1 MDAPKAGASL
11 IKQLASC
18 HKPTRDKALRL
29 LLNTWL
35 PAQTQISDNDM
46 KKLWKG
52 LFYCV
57 WHADKLPVQ
66 TQLIQNLSSILA
78 ALPLPLSIQY
88 FSVFFLTMRSEWPGI
103 DALRLDK
110 FYLLIRTFLR
120 YFFEIFKKH
129 SGDLEISRRLTRV
142 LIDNCFLVEG
152 KVKGDGVNYHVV
164 SIFVEELSPFLP
176 LRKEA
181 VEEVFGPFISVMGK
195 GQDKVLLGKI
205 KSGVFEV
212 LLKMGNKLLEM
223 KKSGC
228 EVDLSDDVVKL
239 GTIAMVMGF
248 SAKFFEFGSSVEC
261 FQGNRKVLFGL
272 HEEFLK
278 LEKDLESSR
287 IVISIPEVNVDDEN
301 DEVPELVPINN
312 DMEVDASADGVVLRS
327 ASKVLK
333 KCKKAKKVSGGSDE
347 KEKKH
352 KKKKKKSNSVSDFGS
367 EYGATDKGEE
377 NVVST
382 ALDISNDEHSA
393 DPNLIS
399 FNVSVISNLQMQFE
413 KVAAEVGLDSNVERA
428 CDLPNIAVN
437 GTVSKKRKRAKSA
450 NGKQS
455 QNPEADQVDAEVS
468 LSAKSREKSAKKVR
482 FSMKN
487 NLVWKP
493 QSPLPPQSL
502 RLPPSVTP
510 RGSAL
515 KKGVAPGPIREMP
528 LAIKKAKQRAKSA
541 KKARKVVKIV
551 NPAHKSVKKL
561 KSRSTH

>member
-1 MDAPKAGASL
+1 MDAPKNGASL
-11 IKQLASC
+11 IKQLASS

-29 LLNTWL
+29 LLNAWL

-66 TQLIQNLSSILA
+66 TQLIQNLSSFLPS
-78 ALPLPLSIQY
+78 LPLPLSIHY

-103 DALRLDK
+103 DNLRLDK

-129 SGDLEISRRLTRV
+129 SWDFEISRRLMNV
-142 LIDNCFLVEG
+142 LIDNCVLDEG
-152 KVKGDGVNYHVV
+152 KVKGDGVNYYVV

-176 LRKEA
+176 LRKEV
-181 VEEVFGPFISVMGK
+181 VEEVFGPFISIMGK
-195 GQDKVLLGKI
+195 GQDKVLLSKI

-212 LLKMGNKLLEM
+212 LLKMGKKLLEM

-228 EVDLSDDVVKL
+228 EVDLADEVVKL
-239 GTIAMVMGF
+239 GTIALVMGF

-261 FQGNRKVLFGL
+261 LQGNRKVLFGL
-272 HEEFLK
+272 HEEFLNV
-278 LEKDLESSR
+278 EKDLESSG
-287 IVISIPEVNVDDEN
+287 IVISIPVVDVDDED
-301 DEVPELVPINN
+301 DEVPDLVPINN
-312 DMEVDASADGVVLRS
+312 HMEVDAAPDGVVLETS
-327 ASKVLK
+327 SKVLK
-333 KCKKAKKVSGGSDE
+333 KLKKAKKVSSGNDE
-347 KEKKH
+347 KEKKR
-352 KKKKKKSNSVSDFGS
+352 KKKKKSNPVSDLGG
-367 EYGATDKGEE
+367 ENGICDKEEE
-377 NVVST
+377 NVDC
-382 ALDISNDEHSA
+382 AAHDISNDEHSA

-399 FNVSVISNLQMQFE
+399 YNQSLVSNLHMQFE
-413 KVAAEVGLDSNVERA
+413 KVAAEVGLENNVEST
-428 CDLPNIAVN
+428 CDLPKIAVN

-450 NGKQS
+450 SGQYSK
-455 QNPEADQVDAEVS
+455 NPDSDQVDAEVS
-468 LSAKSREKSAKKVR
+468 LSAKSREKSAKKVK

-502 RLPPSVTP
+502 RLPPSATP

-515 KKGVAPGPIREMP
+515 KKGVPPGPIREMP
-528 LAIKKAKQRAKSA
+528 LAIKKAKQRAKST
-541 KKARKVVKIV
+541 KKARKVIKIV
-551 NPAHKSVKKL
+551 KKIKSH
-561 KSRSTH
+561 STQ

>member
-1 MDAPKAGASL
+1 MDARKAGASL

-18 HKPTRDKALRL
+18 HKPTRDKALYL

-35 PAQTQISDNDM
+35 PAQTQISDNYM

-52 LFYCV
+52 LFYCI
-57 WHADKLPVQ
+57 WHADKLPIQ
-66 TQLIQNLSSILA
+66 AQLIQNLSSLLPS
-78 ALPLPLSIQY
+78 LPLPLSIHY
-88 FSVFFLTMRSEWPGI
+88 FSVFLQTMRSEWAGI

-129 SGDLEISRRLTRV
+129 SWDLEIVNTLV
-142 LIDNCFLVEG
+142 NALIDKCFIAEG
-152 KVKGDGVNYHVV
+152 RIKGDGVNYHVV

-176 LRKEA
+176 LRKEV
-181 VEEVFGPFISVMGK
+181 VEEVFGPFISLMRK
-195 GQDKVLLGKI
+195 AQDKVLLGKI

-212 LLKMGNKLLEM
+212 LLKMGKKLLGM

-228 EVDLSDDVVKL
+228 EADLADDVMKL
-239 GTIAMVMGF
+239 GTTAMLMGF

-261 FQGNRKVLFGL
+261 FQGNRTVLFGL

-278 LEKDLESSR
+278 LEKDLESSE
-287 IVISIPEVNVDDEN
+287 IVISIPEVNDD
-301 DEVPELVPINN
+301 VPNLVPVSS
-312 DMEVDASADGVVLRS
+312 DMEVDESAGCAVSGS

-333 KCKKAKKVSGGSDE
+333 KCKKAKVSVSNE
-347 KEKKH
+347 QKEKKR
-352 KKKKKKSNSVSDFGS
+352 KKNKKINLFSEFGIENGTSDK
-367 EYGATDKGEE
+367 EKE

-382 ALDISNDEHSA
+382 ACDILNDKHRA
-393 DPNLIS
+393 DENLIS
-399 FNVSVISNLQMQFE
+399 FDQSTLSNLQLQFE
-413 KVAAEVGLDSNVERA
+413 KVAAEVGLDSCVESA
-428 CDLPNIAVN
+428 CDLPKITVN
-437 GTVSKKRKRAKSA
+437 ETVTKKRKRVKSA
-450 NGKQS
+450 NGQQS
-455 QNPEADQVDAEVS
+455 QNPETDQVDGDVD
-468 LSAKSREKSAKKVR
+468 LSVKSREKSAKKVR

-515 KKGVAPGPIREMP
+515 KKGVPPGPIREMP
-528 LAIKKAKQRAKSA
+528 LAIKKAKQRSKSA
-541 KKARKVVKIV
+541 KKVRNVIKLV

-561 KSRSTH
+561 KSCSTQ

>member
-66 TQLIQNLSSILA
+66 TQLIQNLSCILA

-103 DALRLDK
+103 DAL
-110 FYLLIRTFLR
+110 
-120 YFFEIFKKH
+120 
-129 SGDLEISRRLTRV
+129 
-142 LIDNCFLVEG
+142 
-152 KVKGDGVNYHVV
+152 
-164 SIFVEELSPFLP
+164 SPFLP

-181 VEEVFGPFISVMGK
+181 VEELFGPFISVMGK

-212 LLKMGNKLLEM
+212 LLKMGKKLLEM

-228 EVDLSDDVVKL
+228 EVDLSDDIVKL

-278 LEKDLESSR
+278 LEKDLEYSR

-352 KKKKKKSNSVSDFGS
+352 KKKKKKSS

-399 FNVSVISNLQMQFE
+399 FNESVISNLQMQFE

-428 CDLPNIAVN
+428 CDLPKIAVN

-450 NGKQS
+450 NGQQS
-455 QNPEADQVDAEVS
+455 QNPETDQVDAEVS

-528 LAIKKAKQRAKSA
+528 LAIKKVKQRAKSA